1 MLLLSVCLSREG
13 WSGGD
18 MTYRNGP
25 AEVSCREPAQ
35 PRRGASVVP
44 LFTGPQPSIG
54 GRSTWAGIVEVVGQ
68 AFCPTARVHTVA
80 VRGAG
85 AVILTVV
92 VVDLVVVIVGG
103 DSGSC
108 SPCGRG
114 EKWTKKGKVSQGC
127 WLRHLVRTGYPES
140 WLTWCWRTGNTHEGW
155 RTGRTHT
162 RTHIYTAGYG
172 DNGNLSDIGTR
183 NCMHSGRHCVF
194 CGLIHQTQPEVQL
207 GDLFNTDNFSNCK

>member
-1 MLLLSVCLSREG
+1 MYQHKYLQSSTGHLFLSSHIGWHLYLLHCGRNQQLPWYIFWNAAAGCVFISGGLM
-13 WSGGD
+13 GGD

-54 GRSTWAGIVEVVGQ
+54 GSSTRPGVVAVVGQ
-68 AFCPTARVHTVA
+68 AFCPTARAHPVA

-103 DSGSC
+103 DRAAVARADGVRSEQ
-108 SPCGRG
+108 GRG
-114 EKWTKKGKVSQGC
+114 RFPRAVGFTVWFVQVTQ
-127 WLRHLVRTGYPES
+127 R
-140 WLTWCWRTGNTHEGW
+140 
-155 RTGRTHT
+155 
-162 RTHIYTAGYG
+162 AG
-172 DNGNLSDIGTR
+172 
-183 NCMHSGRHCVF
+183 
-194 CGLIHQTQPEVQL
+194 
-207 GDLFNTDNFSNCK
+207 